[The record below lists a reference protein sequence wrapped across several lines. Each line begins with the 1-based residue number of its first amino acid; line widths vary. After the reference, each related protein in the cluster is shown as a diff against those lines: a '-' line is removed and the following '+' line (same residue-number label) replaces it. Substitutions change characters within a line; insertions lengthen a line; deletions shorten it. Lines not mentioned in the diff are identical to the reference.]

1 MIIEIKSPEPDLEKD
16 ILTFIPV
23 NYRYKKNDSYYLVP
37 STVTLDPFTDRVV
50 ISIKHNYVI
59 IQLTFYN
66 RTQCADVIAYKGG
79 I

>member
-1 MIIEIKSPEPDLEKD
+1 MIIEIKTPTPDLEKD

-23 NYRYKKNDSYYLVP
+23 NYRYKKNDSYYLEP

-59 IQLTFYN
+59 IQLTFYIH
-66 RTQCADVIAYKGG
+66 TQCNDVIAHKGG